1 MSPLY
6 HKYSINPNNF
16 IDAATSGATEL
27 PSGYAYKPHYNIP
40 IRVFSDF
47 IETAPVNSVVEVPFY
62 SYFSK
67 KTGNFIWRDIYSYG
81 YIDGDGIGL
90 NIPFLNDSHYPF
102 KEVRMIQFPVIRN
115 VSDLETDLINDPIT
129 DDCE

>member
-1 MSPLY
+1 ME
-6 HKYSINPNNF
+6 KKI
-16 IDAATSGATEL
+16 
-27 PSGYAYKPHYNIP
+27 
-40 IRVFSDF
+40 
-47 IETAPVNSVVEVPFY
+47 VEFNGKIY
-62 SYFSK
+62 ECCFSK

-90 NIPFLNDSHYPF
+90 NIPFLNDAHYPF